1 MVIGYQF
8 RNGAKIGLDLGS
20 DVNMQSIAQTIGAA
34 VRNVGARAAKQVRRA
49 SDAAAARATARIA
62 ARKDRSK

>member
-20 DVNMQSIAQTIGAA
+20 DVNMQSIAQTVGAA
-34 VRNVGARAAKQVRRA
+34 VRKIGARAAKQMRKA
-49 SDAAAARATARIA
+49 ADAGAARAASRIA
-62 ARKDRSK
+62 ARKERTK